1 MSNQS
6 TYVYGLIRAE
16 DHLPISARAVG
27 DPNQPVTVI
36 SSGRIAALVSAI
48 DQAEIMPTRRHMLA
62 HTKVLEAAMAD
73 RPVLPMRFGIIVPSP
88 ATLLQVIGPRSQEL
102 RALLGQIDGR
112 IEVALK
118 ASWNEQVMWREVAAE
133 HPHLAVSGR
142 ALVSRGEQQTYYDRI
157 ELGRA
162 IGAALEDKRAAE
174 RRRLLEIV
182 KPFAVQVK
190 ELAPV
195 DDAMFAHFALLVEK
209 TAEPAL
215 YETVEALERSRSSG
229 LTFRYVAPIPPYNF
243 VTVQLDF
250 DQRAPAMS

>member
-1 MSNQS
+1 
-6 TYVYGLIRAE
+6 
-16 DHLPISARAVG
+16 VG
-27 DPNQPVTVI
+27 DPNQPVTI
-36 SSGRIAALVSAI
+36 IGNDRIAALVSTI
-48 DQAEIMPTRRHMLA
+48 DQVEIMPTRRQMLA

-73 RPVLPMRFGIIVPSP
+73 RPVLPMCFGIIVPTP
-88 ATLLQVIGPRSQEL
+88 AKLLQVIGPRSREL
-102 RALLGQIDGR
+102 RTLLDQIDGR

-133 HPHLAVSGR
+133 HPQLAVSGR
-142 ALVSRGEQQTYYDRI
+142 AMMSRGEQQTYYDRI

-162 IGAALEDKRAAE
+162 IGAALEEKREAE

-190 ELAPV
+190 ELPPI

-215 YETVEALERSRSSG
+215 YQTVAALEQSRSSG
-229 LTFRYVAPIPPYNF
+229 LAFRYVAPIPPYNF
-243 VTVQLDF
+243 VSLTLDF